1 MEILNRHRA
10 SGAASSVVGWVP
22 GMVVRVA
29 VIEKTFHIKLTTINH
44 SISQINKLFSLFL
57 HISTRTGTGLA
68 FYHRHQHII
77 ISSNSMYVSSC
88 PGNNGY
94 MEDEAADEPH
104 VVQLISG
111 CVSGDLPLPPVSK
124 MELFIV
130 LNYFN
135 LKIKSCSTMW
145 LLISDV
151 TRIYLPASQIPWSG
165 GGTAVNSSW
174 EPWINRPGG
183 NVAHLNLAPNTHLTV
198 INKLLSLYQGLNNV
212 PSGSLLFLIRWC
224 PA

>member
-1 MEILNRHRA
+1 
-10 SGAASSVVGWVP
+10 
-22 GMVVRVA
+22 MVVRVA

-77 ISSNSMYVSSC
+77 IMISGSSNSMYVSSC

-94 MEDEAADEPH
+94 MEDEADDEPH

-111 CVSGDLPLPPVSK
+111 CVSGDLPATVSK
-124 MELFIV
+124 MELFIA

-151 TRIYLPASQIPWSG
+151 TRIYLPASSISHGAEEELIMGVVNLSSRGGVLHIWIWRQIQ
-165 GGTAVNSSW
+165 
-174 EPWINRPGG
+174 I
-183 NVAHLNLAPNTHLTV
+183 
-198 INKLLSLYQGLNNV
+198 SL
-212 PSGSLLFLIRWC
+212 
-224 PA
+224 